1 MNHPIEALIM
11 DYPTLRIVHLTGL
24 ALTFMG
30 LTGVL
35 ASKAASEAVF
45 KKRWIFH
52 ISHGVGLLL
61 LLASGIALG
70 LKLGVTHPAPLWLQA
85 KFGIWLL
92 AGGAMVLATRFS
104 RFAGQILIFFTVLV
118 LTAAWLAIDKP
129 F

>member
-1 MNHPIEALIM
+1 MAV
-11 DYPTLRIVHLTGL
+11 DYSTLKIIHLTGL

-35 ASKAASEAVF
+35 ASKAASAVF
-45 KKRWIFH
+45 FKQQWIFH
-52 ISHGVGLLL
+52 ISHTVGWLLL
-61 LLASGIALG
+61 LVTGFAMAYQLRAMNPVPGW
-70 LKLGVTHPAPLWLQA
+70 LKA
-85 KFGIWLL
+85 KFVIWLL

-104 RFAGQILIFFTVLV
+104 RFAGFVLIFFAALV

>member
-1 MNHPIEALIM
+1 MM
-11 DYPTLRIVHLTGL
+11 DYPTLRIIHLTGL

-45 KKRWIFH
+45 KKRWVFH
-52 ISHGVGLLL
+52 VSHGVGWLL
-61 LLASGIALG
+61 LLASGIAMG

-92 AGGAMVLATRFS
+92 AGGSMVLATRFS
-104 RFAGQILIFFTVLV
+104 RFAVLILIFFAALIM
-118 LTAAWLAIDKP
+118 TAAWLAIDKP